1 MKRRILH
8 ILIGLDQF
16 LWCLVT
22 LGHSH
27 PDITLSA
34 AAYVSEARGKR
45 WAKVARPVID
55 WLFRPIERNHCR
67 RAYMAELARREYLDV

>member
-1 MKRRILH
+1 MKRLLN
-8 ILIGLDQF
+8 ILIALDQF
-16 LWCLVT
+16 LWCLIT

-34 AAYVSEARGKR
+34 AAYVSESKGKLWARI
-45 WAKVARPVID
+45 ARPLID
-55 WLFRPIERNHCR
+55 ALFRPVQRNHCR